1 MKKTSKHYTAE
12 EKTKIAIEVLKGE
25 STMSELCSKYGVHA
39 NQLQR
44 WKQRAL
50 EAISADFKTKSKIND
65 TEQEELIKTLYEQI
79 GQLTVEKDWL
89 KKKSTLFNT

>member
-39 NQLQR
+39 NQLG
-44 WKQRAL
+44 
-50 EAISADFKTKSKIND
+50 S
-65 TEQEELIKTLYEQI
+65 
-79 GQLTVEKDWL
+79 L
-89 KKKSTLFNT
+89 K